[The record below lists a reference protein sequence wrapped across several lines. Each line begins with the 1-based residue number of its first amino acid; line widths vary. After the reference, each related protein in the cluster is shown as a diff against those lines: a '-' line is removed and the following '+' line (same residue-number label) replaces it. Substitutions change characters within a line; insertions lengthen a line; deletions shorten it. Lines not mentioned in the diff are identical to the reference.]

1 MGFYIRGDGRGGNGH
16 KGQED
21 KLAGLVERCLFAGG
35 EKVAEDKD
43 QKTGD
48 GSRRDH
54 LDQAPDRVAGLFFGD
69 TVGQGIERVDVI
81 LGDLGVLVDN
91 NIVFGEDP
99 LDASDAASGLASK
112 AGCLCLVDREIG
124 YGEEIQ

>member
-1 MGFYIRGDGRGGNGH
+1 MASQTNSSGGDNAGP
-16 KGQED
+16 
-21 KLAGLVERCLFAGG
+21 LAGIRVLDFSRVLAGPWC
-35 EKVAEDKD
+35 AM
-43 QKTGD
+43 
-48 GSRRDH
+48 
-54 LDQAPDRVAGLFFGD
+54 
-69 TVGQGIERVDVI
+69 I